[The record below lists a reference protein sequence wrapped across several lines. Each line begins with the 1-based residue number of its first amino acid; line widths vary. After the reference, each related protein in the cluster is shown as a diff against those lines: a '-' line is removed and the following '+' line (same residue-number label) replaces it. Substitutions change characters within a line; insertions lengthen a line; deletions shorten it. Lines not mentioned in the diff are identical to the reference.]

1 MLAQPLAPKAVTPF
15 RCAAAA
21 RRLTP
26 GPKSTRYGVPLTT
39 MAVAGPERSGS
50 GSGVPVPSM
59 TTRVAPLERNTG
71 LRRRRAGGRDTSI
84 DPHVGGL
91 DNLRPQRPVFLDADA
106 GFRAGNRDELGALGA
121 KLVLHVRRSQHLPD
135 LALQESR

>member
-1 MLAQPLAPKAVTPF
+1 MLAHAFAPKAVTPF

-21 RRLTP
+21 RRMTP

-39 MAVAGPERSGS
+39 MAVRGPERSGP

-59 TTRVAPLERNTG
+59 MTRVAPLERDTG
-71 LRRRRAGGRDTSI
+71 LRNWRAGGRDTSI
-84 DPHVGGL
+84 HPHVGGL

-106 GFRAGNRDELGALGA
+106 GFCAGGCDEFRALGA
-121 KLVLHVRRSQHLPD
+121 KLVLHVRRSQHL
-135 LALQESR
+135 